1 MVSDVFSAIVSS
13 GLLSDVLTSVLT
25 LLIVL
30 NPVVG
35 LVYFSGLTAGST
47 VHQKQIIANRASVVV
62 IVLLL
67 FFAYLG
73 DGILAAL
80 GITLHYIMIA
90 GGLFILIFAI
100 KDALGGP
107 SISEHMDGSD
117 TPGAHRLSQADAE
130 RIAIIPLA
138 VPVLAGPGA
147 MAAVMILNDLK
158 YGFVATGI
166 AVVIDATICWV
177 TMRLS
182 SRILRAV
189 RPSFL
194 TIVGKVMDI
203 LVSGVAVAFLI
214 RGITGALG
222 ITFV

>member
-1 MVSDVFSAIVSS
+1 
-13 GLLSDVLTSVLT
+13 
-25 LLIVL
+25 
-30 NPVVG
+30 
-35 LVYFSGLTAGST
+35 
-47 VHQKQIIANRASVVV
+47 
-62 IVLLL
+62 
-67 FFAYLG
+67 
-73 DGILAAL
+73 
-80 GITLHYIMIA
+80 MIA

-100 KDALGGP
+100 KDALGGA
-107 SISEHMDGSD
+107 SISEHMDESA
-117 TPGAHRLSQADAE
+117 TPSAGQMSEADAE

-147 MAAVMILNDLK
+147 MAAVMILNDLQ

-166 AVVIDATICWV
+166 AVVMDATICWA

-182 SRILRAV
+182 SRILSAL

-222 ITFV
+222 ISFV

>member
-1 MVSDVFSAIVSS
+1 
-13 GLLSDVLTSVLT
+13 LLRDVLTSVLT
-25 LLIVL
+25 LLVVL
-30 NPVVG
+30 NPVIG
-35 LVYFSGLTAGST
+35 LAYFSGLTAASSI
-47 VHQKQIIANRASVVV
+47 HQKQMIANRASVVV

-100 KDALGGP
+100 KDALGGA
-107 SISEHMDGSD
+107 SIEEHMEESA
-117 TPGAHRLSQADAE
+117 TGARPMSEADAE

-147 MAAVMILNDLK
+147 MAAVMILNDLQ
-158 YGFVATGI
+158 YGFIATGI

-182 SRILRAV
+182 SRILSAV

-222 ITFV
+222 ISFS